1 MAYQAVPYV
10 RYANYYETDKMG
22 IVHHSNHIRWMEEA
36 RLDYMKQ
43 SGMDY
48 ADVERNGII
57 MPVTDI
63 SCRYKIAIRF
73 DEEVEI
79 RVKLIAF
86 NGIRATYHYEIYTLN
101 DKKLAASGESSHCFL
116 DEKTRVPMN
125 LKKRYPDFYKQ
136 GIQLLKEEGT
146 NSNKE

>member
-57 MPVTDI
+57 MPLRST
-63 SCRYKIAIRF
+63 SA
-73 DEEVEI
+73 
-79 RVKLIAF
+79 
-86 NGIRATYHYEIYTLN
+86 
-101 DKKLAASGESSHCFL
+101 
-116 DEKTRVPMN
+116 
-125 LKKRYPDFYKQ
+125 
-136 GIQLLKEEGT
+136 
-146 NSNKE
+146 